1 MTMEGSPCLYA
12 HNRSSTFL
20 LKAPG
25 ELPSLSFPWAVCGRE
40 GERAGK
46 VIALLWM
53 EGTQTRRK
61 ETACPGASVSTGAQ
75 LPRSSGWDL
84 PWALLS

>member
-1 MTMEGSPCLYA
+1 MEGSPCLCA
-12 HNRSSTFL
+12 HKRCSAFL

-40 GERAGK
+40 GERAGM

-53 EGTQTRRK
+53 ERTDPEEGN
-61 ETACPGASVSTGAQ
+61 S
-75 LPRSSGWDL
+75 LPRGLCVYWGPAS
-84 PWALLS
+84 